1 MQAEINELK
10 ALENAVNAENS
21 KVIAE
26 MKTDYAKELDDL
38 KASAYQVQ
46 TAYDAKCLECEEAR
60 SQLKEVNEL
69 SEGLR
74 KDLTASHDD
83 KAAQVRDFNGKA
95 SVLSFLKF
103 KIIDPWQC
111 KKSHT
116 LS

>member
-95 SVLSFLKF
+95 LSLLRF
-103 KIIDPWQC
+103 KNIN
-111 KKSHT
+111 
-116 LS
+116 

>member
-46 TAYDAKCLECEEAR
+46 TAYDAKCSECEEAR
-60 SQLKEVNEL
+60 SQLKEVNEAR
-69 SEGLR
+69 SQLR
-74 KDLTASHDD
+74 QSSARGTTGEADSKGGTATSIRWRRGTSRTG
-83 KAAQVRDFNGKA
+83 A
-95 SVLSFLKF
+95 
-103 KIIDPWQC
+103 
-111 KKSHT
+111 
-116 LS
+116 